1 MNSIAIDFFEI
12 KLLIFLSKEKNIF
25 KKLVIFGRSSSIISL
40 ACSWMGNYMRVIG
53 ERKREKMVNKIFTIA
68 AFIGVPLSIIGSLLH
83 WSSILMFVIY
93 CLTIIAL
100 SSFMG
105 RATESLAIVAG
116 PRIGGLLNATFGN
129 AVELIIAIFALR
141 EGLTEVVLAS
151 LTGSVL
157 GNLLLVAG
165 LSFFIG
171 GLKYKR
177 QQFNVYDARHNSGLL
192 IFAVIVAFVIPEV
205 FTMNMNAG
213 KTLSLSI
220 GIAIILIVLYLAA
233 LFFKLVTHRG
243 VYQVEK
249 NGEHGHA
256 HEETPEWSVK
266 KSITILAIATLAVAY
281 VSENLVHTF
290 EVVAE
295 SFGWSELFIGIIIV
309 AIVGNAAEH
318 ASAVVMA
325 YKNKMD
331 IAVEIA
337 IGSTLQIA
345 MFVAPLLVL
354 VSLLFPSGMSLVFT
368 LPELISMVT
377 AVLLM
382 VSISNDGET
391 NWFEGATLLAAYA
404 IMGIGFYLL

>member
-1 MNSIAIDFFEI
+1 
-12 KLLIFLSKEKNIF
+12 
-25 KKLVIFGRSSSIISL
+25 
-40 ACSWMGNYMRVIG
+40 
-53 ERKREKMVNKIFTIA
+53 MVNKIFLFA
-68 AFIGVPLSIIGSLLH
+68 AIIGVPLSIIGAVMHLP
-83 WSSILMFVIY
+83 SILMFIVY
-93 CLTIIAL
+93 CLTIVAL

-129 AVELIIAIFALR
+129 AVELIIAIFALQ

-165 LSFFIG
+165 LSFFLG
-171 GLKYKR
+171 GIKYKR
-177 QQFNVYDARHNSGLL
+177 QHFNVFDARHNSGLL
-192 IFAVIVAFVIPEV
+192 MFAVIVAFVIPEV
-205 FTMNMNAG
+205 FSITM
-213 KTLSLSI
+213 TDRETQSLSI
-220 GIAIILIVLYLAA
+220 GISVILILLYVAA

-243 VYQVEK
+243 VYQTEGEK
-249 NGEHGHA
+249 GHE

-266 KSITILAIATLAVAY
+266 KSIAILAIATLAVAY

-295 SFGWSELFIGIIIV
+295 SFGWTELFIGIIIV

-345 MFVAPLLVL
+345 MFVAPVL
-354 VSLLFPSGMSLVFT
+354 VIISLFFPTSLSLVFT
-368 LPELISMVT
+368 LPELVSM
-377 AVLLM
+377 AASVLLM
-382 VSISNDGET
+382 VIISNDGET
-391 NWFEGATLLAAYA
+391 NWFEGATLLAAYV

>member
-1 MNSIAIDFFEI
+1 MT
-12 KLLIFLSKEKNIF
+12 
-25 KKLVIFGRSSSIISL
+25 
-40 ACSWMGNYMRVIG
+40 
-53 ERKREKMVNKIFTIA
+53 NKIFLLAT
-68 AFIGVPLSIIGSLLH
+68 FIGVPLSVIGSLLH

-93 CLTIIAL
+93 CLTIVAL

-105 RATESLAIVAG
+105 RATESLAIVTG

-141 EGLTEVVLAS
+141 EGLIGVVLAS

-165 LSFFIG
+165 LSFFMG

-177 QQFNVYDARHNSGLL
+177 QHFNVFDARHNSGLL
-192 IFAVIVAFVIPEV
+192 MFAVIVAFVIPEV
-205 FTMNMNAG
+205 FAVSMNET
-213 KTLSLSI
+213 KTLTLSV
-220 GIAIILIVLYLAA
+220 GISIILIILYLAA

-243 VYQVEK
+243 VYQHK
-249 NGEHGHA
+249 NDVGSH
-256 HEETPEWSVK
+256 HEEEPEWGRNK
-266 KSITILAIATLAVAY
+266 AIGILALATLAVAY

-290 EVVAE
+290 HIVAE
-295 SFGWSELFIGIIIV
+295 SFGWTELFIGVIIV

-318 ASAVVMA
+318 ASAIIMA
-325 YKNKMD
+325 FKNKMD

-337 IGSTLQIA
+337 VGSTLQIA
-345 MFVAPLLVL
+345 MFVAPILVL
-354 VSLLFPSGMSLVFT
+354 VSLFFPTSMPLVFT
-368 LPELISMVT
+368 LPELISMAT

-382 VSISNDGET
+382 IVISNDGET
-391 NWFEGATLLAAYA
+391 NWFEGATLLAAYI